1 MSDKNTVESIVELIR
16 ETSSSLPEDVLK
28 ALRAAQRRERKGS
41 SAAVVLK
48 TILDNCAIAKK
59 RGTPLCQD
67 TGTLTFFV
75 DESLRRKVT
84 PAVLKRAVAI
94 ATERGYLRKNTID
107 AVTGKSYDDNVCDG
121 APVVHYLGS
130 DRVGLGSSSVGV
142 GSDRVDVGSDGVEMG
157 IGSGDVGSNDAKND
171 AKRLYA
177 TLISDAKISDAKI
190 SNAKISGSKISGA
203 NVPTV
208 VSKDANMSKDAKRP
222 SVTLILKGGGSEN
235 MSRQYSLP
243 DVSLGAG
250 RDLEGVR
257 KCVIDAVQKI
267 QGYGCAPGILGVCI
281 GGDRATG
288 YEVAKE
294 QLLRPLDEECSNV
307 RMFECSIDEPCAKNQ
322 AHASNQAIS
331 NNQTVRQLRSL
342 EKRLLKEANSLGIGP
357 MGLGGKTT
365 LLGVKVAARPRV
377 PASFFVT
384 VAYMC
389 WACRRK
395 TLILPAGQT
404 MADKRGGRKR

>member
-1 MSDKNTVESIVELIR
+1 MLVAQIVALIR
-16 ETSSSLPEDVLK
+16 ETSSSLPPDVLK
-28 ALRAAQRRERKGS
+28 ALRAALRKERKGS

-48 TILDNCAIAKK
+48 TILDNCAIAAK

-75 DESLRRKVT
+75 DERLRRKVT
-84 PAVLKRAVAI
+84 PDVIGKAVAI

-107 AVTGKSYDDNVCDG
+107 SITGRSYDDNCAEG
-121 APVVHYLGS
+121 APVVHYVAGAGDS
-130 DRVGLGSSSVGV
+130 RSAGDSRN
-142 GSDRVDVGSDGVEMG
+142 
-157 IGSGDVGSNDAKND
+157 SGKA
-171 AKRLYA
+171 R
-177 TLISDAKISDAKI
+177 
-190 SNAKISGSKISGA
+190 
-203 NVPTV
+203 PTV
-208 VSKDANMSKDAKRP
+208 
-222 SVTLILKGGGSEN
+222 TLVMKGGGSEN

-243 DVSLGAG
+243 DAALGAG

-257 KCVIDAVQKI
+257 KCILDAVQKI

-294 QLLRPLDEECSNV
+294 QLLRPLDEVAGCEVAGCEV
-307 RMFECSIDEPCAKNQ
+307 AR
-322 AHASNQAIS
+322 
-331 NNQTVRQLRSL
+331 L

-365 LLGVKVAARPRV
+365 LLGVKIASRPRV

-384 VAYMC
+384 IAYMC
-389 WACRRK
+389 WACRRRS
-395 TLILPAGQT
+395 LQV
-404 MADKRGGRKR
+404 

>member
-1 MSDKNTVESIVELIR
+1 MKSPITEKIVQLIR

-28 ALRAAQRRERKGS
+28 ALKAAQRRETKGS

-48 TILDNCAIAKK
+48 TILDNCAIAAR

-84 PAVLKRAVAI
+84 PAVLKKAVAL
-94 ATERGYLRKNTID
+94 ATARGYLRKNTID
-107 AVTGKSYDDNVCDG
+107 SVTGKSYDDNCAEG
-121 APVVHYLGS
+121 APVVHYIESAKGEG
-130 DRVGLGSSSVGV
+130 R
-142 GSDRVDVGSDGVEMG
+142 RAKDGG
-157 IGSGDVGSNDAKND
+157 
-171 AKRLYA
+171 R
-177 TLISDAKISDAKI
+177 
-190 SNAKISGSKISGA
+190 
-203 NVPTV
+203 
-208 VSKDANMSKDAKRP
+208 
-222 SVTLILKGGGSEN
+222 VTLIMKGGGSEN

-243 DVSLGAG
+243 DAALGAG
-250 RDLEGVR
+250 RDLAGVR
-257 KCVIDAVQKI
+257 KCVLDAVQKI

-294 QLLRPLDEECSNV
+294 QLLRPLDEKEIVESSNRRIV
-307 RMFECSIDEPCAKNQ
+307 E
-322 AHASNQAIS
+322 
-331 NNQTVRQLRSL
+331 L
-342 EKRLLKEANSLGIGP
+342 EKRLLKEANELGIGP

-365 LLGVKVAARPRV
+365 LLGVKIASRPRV

-389 WACRRK
+389 WACRRR
-395 TLILPAGQT
+395 T
-404 MADKRGGRKR
+404 MCVCEGKVMSEK